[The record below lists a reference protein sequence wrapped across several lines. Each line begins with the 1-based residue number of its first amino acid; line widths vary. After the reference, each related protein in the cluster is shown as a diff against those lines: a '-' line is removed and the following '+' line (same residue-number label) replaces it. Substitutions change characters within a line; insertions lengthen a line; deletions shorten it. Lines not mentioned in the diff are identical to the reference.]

1 MRLSWRETVR
11 VSVAPSVGFCK
22 GVKRAFALAEKAIR
36 ENPGSTYL
44 LGELIHNHEA
54 MNILLSR
61 GARVVEDPQE
71 IPQGATVVTRSH
83 GIKRDLWEE
92 LRMRG
97 FQIVDTTCPRVK
109 KLQIL
114 SQGLEKEGYRIFL
127 LGKKEHPE
135 IQALLSYL
143 SGKAWVL
150 SGAEEWSTAPFF
162 NLSVPCAVLAQTTF
176 SIRAFMQFVE
186 WVGTERLPHVHI
198 FRTLCGETEAR
209 QRELERAVAEGTQ
222 DLVVVVGGKHSAN
235 TRSLFEIAQ
244 KMVPTLWVENVEE
257 LKGLSLPTFEHA
269 FVTSGTSTPDA
280 VVLEVSAYF
289 ESLEGSLDDER

>member
-1 MRLSWRETVR
+1 
-11 VSVAPSVGFCK
+11 
-22 GVKRAFALAEKAIR
+22 VKRAFALAEKAIQ

-54 MNILLSR
+54 MNMLLSQ
-61 GARVVEDPQE
+61 GAQVVEDPRE

-83 GIKRDLWEE
+83 GIKKDLWEE
-92 LRMRG
+92 LRARG
-97 FQIVDTTCPRVK
+97 LQIVDTTCPRVK

-114 SQGLEKEGYRIFL
+114 SQGLEREGYGIFL
-127 LGKKEHPE
+127 LGKREHPE

-150 SGAEEWSTAPFF
+150 SGAEEWSAAPFF
-162 NLSVPCAVLAQTTF
+162 NLSAPCAVLAQTTF
-176 SIRAFMQFVE
+176 SSRAFMQFVE
-186 WVGTERLPHVHI
+186 WVGKKRLSRVHI

-209 QRELERAVAEGTQ
+209 QKELERAVEEGTQ

-244 KMVPTLWVENVEE
+244 RTVPTLWVENVEE
-257 LKGLSLPTFEHA
+257 LKSLSLSTFEHA
-269 FVTSGTSTPDA
+269 FVTSGTSTPD
-280 VVLEVSAYF
+280 VVVFEVSAYL
-289 ESLEGSLDDER
+289 ESLEGGRGDER